1 MNYVKKSNL
10 KLCNILNHMTII
22 KKIKNSKKEKP
33 VETVETVEKPVEK
46 PIEKPVETVEKP
58 IETIDEFLEEYRN
71 VTRMYNKAQETLIV
85 EKRTDNEAYIN
96 CLKITSRIIKYLDE
110 LNQFVVQRHKEEIKT
125 VYYISSELLV
135 RTVGLH
141 MNRNGFNDV
150 ERNTLYMAIAHIRKV
165 LGIEPFHKRGMEILK
180 MVFLYLT
187 IFNPNAEENLVF
199 LNQILIVDPCDYQ
212 LHYNFGF
219 MYHRVHKLDSSIYH
233 YKLAIGIIDL
243 ILLNDKLDEN
253 TKSSLMQFKVK
264 CLNGLGSIY
273 FTVQDRDTAL
283 YYFNLAYEIDPLDPD
298 VNNQI
303 GVVYTELRITDKA
316 IFHYTK
322 GIENFQRAHISVD
335 KDMLIASMY
344 MNMGLAKCYECDF
357 IGAID
362 GYNKALKYKPRLSL
376 AYQNKLLDS
385 NYISH
390 LIEDPMYI
398 ARIHKSINK
407 IYPLVVDDYRVSCP
421 NYEIKKDILTC
432 NSKGDLLKS
441 GRKLN
446 IGFVSGD
453 FICHPV
459 SYFIH
464 SILNHLNYDLFD
476 VTCYSVKVVKLD
488 GMFPKCKWHVV
499 KNMTPEQLKDQI
511 QKDNIDILFDLSAH
525 TGDNR
530 LDTFVLKP
538 APIQI
543 SYCGYPN
550 SSGVKSMDYRITDK
564 FCDSEKSQIYYQEKF
579 VFMDKCFLAYTP
591 SMGIKNIPEISEP
604 PCVKNGYIT
613 FGTFNRYNKVNE
625 MVVGVWE
632 KLLLAAPT
640 ARLVIKTK
648 EFLTPKLHDQ
658 FLNTFKE
665 KSVLD
670 RVTILPYSDTYG
682 DHLPDYNKM
691 DIAVDTFPYS
701 GTTTSCES
709 LMMGVP
715 ILTLFDNVRH
725 YHSQNVTTSLMK
737 NCGLDEFVA
746 YSQDEYIQKAAYF
759 ANNLDLF
766 KDIKNKVRSAFVNGP
781 ICDYGSFVNEF
792 EDKLISVYKTHKW

>member
-1 MNYVKKSNL
+1 
-10 KLCNILNHMTII
+10 
-22 KKIKNSKKEKP
+22 
-33 VETVETVEKPVEK
+33 
-46 PIEKPVETVEKP
+46 
-58 IETIDEFLEEYRN
+58 
-71 VTRMYNKAQETLIV
+71 
-85 EKRTDNEAYIN
+85 
-96 CLKITSRIIKYLDE
+96 
-110 LNQFVVQRHKEEIKT
+110 
-125 VYYISSELLV
+125 
-135 RTVGLH
+135 
-141 MNRNGFNDV
+141 
-150 ERNTLYMAIAHIRKV
+150 
-165 LGIEPFHKRGMEILK
+165 
-180 MVFLYLT
+180 
-187 IFNPNAEENLVF
+187 
-199 LNQILIVDPCDYQ
+199 
-212 LHYNFGF
+212 
-219 MYHRVHKLDSSIYH
+219 
-233 YKLAIGIIDL
+233 
-243 ILLNDKLDEN
+243 
-253 TKSSLMQFKVK
+253 
-264 CLNGLGSIY
+264 
-273 FTVQDRDTAL
+273 L

-322 GIENFQRAHISVD
+322 GIENYKRAHISVD

-407 IYPLVVDDYRVSCP
+407 IYPLVIDDYKISLP
-421 NYEIKKDILTC
+421 NYNVKSNVLNCK
-432 NSKGDLLKS
+432 SKGDLLKS
-441 GRKLN
+441 GTKIN

-499 KNMTPEQLKDQI
+499 KNMSPEQLKKRIEQ
-511 QKDNIDILFDLSAH
+511 DNIDILFDLSAH

-550 SSGVKSMDYRITDK
+550 SSGIKSMDYRITDN

-579 VFMDKCFLAYTP
+579 IFMNKCFLAYTP
-591 SMGIKNIPEISEP
+591 SMGIENIPQISEP

-613 FGTFNRYNKVNE
+613 FGTFNRYNKIND
-625 MVVGVWE
+625 MVIGVWE

-640 ARLVIKTK
+640 ARFVIKTK
-648 EFLTPKLHDQ
+648 EFLTQKLYDQ
-658 FLNTFKE
+658 FLNAFKD
-665 KSVLD
+665 KSVLE
-670 RVTILPYSDTYG
+670 RVKILPYSDTYG

-725 YHSQNVTTSLMK
+725 YHSQNVTSSLMK
-737 NCGLDEFVA
+737 NCGLDEYVT
-746 YSQDEYIQKAAYF
+746 YSQQEYIDKGAYF
-759 ANNLDLF
+759 ANNLDKF
-766 KDIKNKVRSAFVNGP
+766 KNIKNEVRSAFINGP
-781 ICDYGSFVNEF
+781 VCDYTTFVNEF
-792 EDKLISVYKTHKW
+792 EDKLVNVYKNHSW

>member
-1 MNYVKKSNL
+1 
-10 KLCNILNHMTII
+10 MTNI
-22 KKIKNSKKEKP
+22 KKITSKKNELNKN
-33 VETVETVEKPVEK
+33 VSDVSNVDTQQ
-46 PIEKPVETVEKP
+46 IESLNVDSNVNEKP
-58 IETIDEFLEEYRN
+58 IETIEEFLEECKNIRN
-71 VTRMYNKAQETLIV
+71 IYNKAQEIFLT
-85 EKRTDNEAYIN
+85 ERKTENELYIK
-96 CLKITSRIIKYLDE
+96 CLRMTSRTIKFLDE
-110 LNQFVVQRHKEEIKT
+110 LNQFVIQRHKEEIKT

-141 MNRNGFNDV
+141 MNRNGFNDI
-150 ERNTLYMAIAHIRKV
+150 EKNTLYMSIAHIRKV
-165 LGIEPFHKRGMEILK
+165 LSIEPFHRRGMELFK

-187 IFNPNAEENLVF
+187 IFNPDAEENLVF

-219 MYHRVHKLDSSIYH
+219 MYHRVHKLDNSIYH
-233 YKLAIGIIDL
+233 YKMAIGIIDL
-243 ILLNDKLDEN
+243 ILSNEKLEESIRLSMN
-253 TKSSLMQFKVK
+253 QFKVK

-322 GIENFQRAHISVD
+322 GIENYKRAHISVD

-407 IYPLVVDDYRVSCP
+407 IYPLVIDDYKISLP
-421 NYEIKKDILTC
+421 NYNVKSNVLNCK
-432 NSKGDLLKS
+432 SKGDLLKS
-441 GRKLN
+441 GTKIN

-499 KNMTPEQLKDQI
+499 KNMSPEQLKKRIEQ
-511 QKDNIDILFDLSAH
+511 DNIDILFDLSAH

-550 SSGVKSMDYRITDK
+550 SSGIKSMDYRITDN

-579 VFMDKCFLAYTP
+579 IFMNKCFLAYTP
-591 SMGIKNIPEISEP
+591 SMGIENIPQISEP

-613 FGTFNRYNKVNE
+613 FGTFNRYNKIND
-625 MVVGVWE
+625 MVIGVWE

-640 ARLVIKTK
+640 ARFVIKTK
-648 EFLTPKLHDQ
+648 EFLTQKLYDQ
-658 FLNTFKE
+658 FLNAFKD
-665 KSVLD
+665 KSVLE
-670 RVTILPYSDTYG
+670 RVKILPYSDTYG

-725 YHSQNVTTSLMK
+725 YHSQNVTSSLMK
-737 NCGLDEFVA
+737 NCSLDEYVT
-746 YSQDEYIQKAAYF
+746 YSQQEYIDKGAYF
-759 ANNLDLF
+759 ANNLDKF
-766 KDIKNKVRSAFVNGP
+766 KNIKNEVRSAFINGP
-781 ICDYGSFVNEF
+781 VCDYTTFVNEF
-792 EDKLISVYKTHKW
+792 EDKLVNVYKNHSW

>member
-1 MNYVKKSNL
+1 
-10 KLCNILNHMTII
+10 MTNI
-22 KKIKNSKKEKP
+22 KKISKKNQSKVP
-33 VETVETVEKPVEK
+33 LPKVLDDKVEKSENVVDVKESLKENNENVNDK
-46 PIEKPVETVEKP
+46 PIES
-58 IETIDEFLEEYRN
+58 INEFLEEYKN
-71 VTRMYNKAQETLIV
+71 IKVVYNRAQEILLT
-85 EKRTDNEAYIN
+85 EKRTENELYIR
-96 CLKITSRIIKYLDE
+96 CLKMTSRAIKFLDE
-110 LNQFVVQRHKEEIKT
+110 LNQFVIQRHKEEIKT

-135 RTVGLH
+135 RSIGLH
-141 MNRNGFNDV
+141 MNRNGFTDI
-150 ERNTLYMAIAHIRKV
+150 EKNTLYMAIAHIRKV
-165 LGIEPFHKRGMEILK
+165 LSLEPFHRRGMEIFK

-187 IFNPNAEENLVF
+187 IFNPDAEENLVY

-219 MYHRVHKLDSSIYH
+219 MYHRVHKLDNSIYH
-233 YKLAIGIIDL
+233 YKMAIGILDL
-243 ILLNDKLDEN
+243 ILREPKMDEN
-253 TKSSLMQFKVK
+253 IRLSMNQFKVK

-322 GIENFQRAHISVD
+322 GIENYQRAHISVD

-344 MNMGLAKCYECDF
+344 MNMGLAKCYECNF

-407 IYPLVVDDYRVSCP
+407 IYPLVVDDYRISLP
-421 NYEIKKDILTC
+421 NYKVKKEILDCKDKQDLIRSGKKI
-432 NSKGDLLKS
+432 
-441 GRKLN
+441 N

-464 SILNHLNYDLFD
+464 SILNHVNYDLFD
-476 VTCYSVKVVKLD
+476 ITCYSVKVVKLD
-488 GMFPKCKWHVV
+488 GLFPKCKWHVV
-499 KNMTPEQLKDQI
+499 KNMTPEQLKNKI
-511 QKDNIDILFDLSAH
+511 AEDNIDILFDLSAH

-579 VFMDKCFLAYTP
+579 IFMDKCFLAYSP
-591 SMGIKNIPEISEP
+591 SMGIDNIPAISEP
-604 PCVKNGYIT
+604 PCIKNGYIT
-613 FGTFNRYNKVNE
+613 FGTFNRYNKVND
-625 MVVGVWE
+625 MVIGVWE

-640 ARLVIKTK
+640 ARFVIKTK
-648 EFLTPKLHDQ
+648 EFLTQKLYDQ
-658 FLNTFKE
+658 FLNTFKD

-759 ANNLDLF
+759 ANNLDKF
-766 KDIKNKVRSAFVNGP
+766 RNIKKEVRDAFINGP
-781 ICDYGSFVNEF
+781 ICDYSSFVNEF
-792 EDKLISVYKTHKW
+792 EDKLVETYKNHKW

>member
-22 KKIKNSKKEKP
+22 KKIKNSKKEKL
-33 VETVETVEKPVEK
+33 VETVETVENPIEK

-58 IETIDEFLEEYRN
+58 IETIDEFLEEYKN
-71 VTRMYNKAQETLIV
+71 ATRVYNKAQETLIV

-96 CLKITSRIIKYLDE
+96 CLKMTSRIIKYLDE

-125 VYYISSELLV
+125 IYYISSELLV

-233 YKLAIGIIDL
+233 YKMAIGIIDL
-243 ILLNDKLDEN
+243 ILSNDKLDEN

-432 NSKGDLLKS
+432 NSKDELLKM

-658 FLNTFKE
+658 FLNTFKD

-759 ANNLDLF
+759 ANNPDLF
-766 KDIKNKVRSAFVNGP
+766 RDIKNKVRSAFVNGP

>member
-22 KKIKNSKKEKP
+22 KKIKNSKKEKL
-33 VETVETVEKPVEK
+33 VETVETVENPIEK

-58 IETIDEFLEEYRN
+58 IETIDEFLEEYKN
-71 VTRMYNKAQETLIV
+71 ATRVYNKAQETLIV

-96 CLKITSRIIKYLDE
+96 CLKMTSRIIKYLDE

-125 VYYISSELLV
+125 IYYISSELLV

-233 YKLAIGIIDL
+233 YKMAIGIIDL
-243 ILLNDKLDEN
+243 ILSNDKLDEN

-432 NSKGDLLKS
+432 ESKGDLLKS

-759 ANNLDLF
+759 ANNPDLF
-766 KDIKNKVRSAFVNGP
+766 RDIKNKVRSAFVNGP

>member
-1 MNYVKKSNL
+1 MASTIE
-10 KLCNILNHMTII
+10 NIDSFL
-22 KKIKNSKKEKP
+22 S
-33 VETVETVEKPVEK
+33 VYET
-46 PIEKPVETVEKP
+46 
-58 IETIDEFLEEYRN
+58 LEQK
-71 VTRMYNKAQETLIV
+71 YNKAQEKLLI
-85 EKRTDNEAYIN
+85 EKVTDNGLYMECIQ
-96 CLKITSRIIKYLDE
+96 LSSSMIKFLDE
-110 LNQFVVQRHKEEIKT
+110 LNPYVTARHKEEIKKT
-125 VYYISSELLV
+125 YYISAELLV
-135 RTVGLH
+135 RTVGLS
-141 MNRNGFNDV
+141 MNRQNFNDQ
-150 ERNTLYMAIAHIRKV
+150 ERNTLYMAIAHVRKV
-165 LGIEPFHKRGMEILK
+165 LSLEPFNRGAMELFK

-187 IFNPNAEENLVF
+187 IFNPNAQENIVF
-199 LNQILIVDPCDYQ
+199 LNQILVVDPCDYQ

-219 MYHRVHKLDSSIYH
+219 MYQRINKLESSIYH
-233 YKLAIGIIDL
+233 YKLSLGIIDL
-243 ILLNDKLDEN
+243 LMRSIKDEGVLAGL
-253 TKSSLMQFKVK
+253 KQFKIK

-273 FTVQDRDTAL
+273 FTIQDRDTAL
-283 YYFNLAYEIDPLDPD
+283 YYFQLAYEIDPLDPD

-316 IFHYTK
+316 IEYYTR
-322 GIENFQRAHISVD
+322 GIENYKRAHISVD

-357 IGAID
+357 VGAIA
-362 GYNKALKYKPRLSL
+362 GYNEALKYKPRLSL

-398 ARIHKSINK
+398 PRLHKSINK

-421 NYEIKKDILTC
+421 DYVIKQEIMKC
-432 NSKGDLLKS
+432 ESKADLIKT
-441 GRKLN
+441 GTKIN

-464 SILNHLNYDLFD
+464 SILNHINYDLFD
-476 VTCYSVKVVKLD
+476 VTCYSVKVVKLES
-488 GMFPKCKWHVV
+488 MFPKCKWAVV
-499 KNMTPEQLKDQI
+499 KNMSNEDFKKRI
-511 QKDNIDILFDLSAH
+511 QEDKIDILFDLSAH

-564 FCDSEKSQIYYQEKF
+564 FCDSKASQKYYQERF
-579 VFMDKCFLAYTP
+579 IFMDKCFLAYTP
-591 SMGIKNIPEISEP
+591 SIGINNLPELTEEPCIKNGW
-604 PCVKNGYIT
+604 VT

-632 KLLLAAPT
+632 KILQRAPT
-640 ARLVIKTK
+640 ARLAIKTK
-648 EFLTPKLHDQ
+648 EFLTPKLKAQ
-658 FLNTFKE
+658 FLDTFKD

-670 RVTILPYSDTYG
+670 RVIILPYSDTYTE
-682 DHLPDYNKM
+682 HLPDYNKL
-691 DIAVDTFPYS
+691 DIAIDTFPYS

-715 ILTLFDNVRH
+715 VLTLFDNVRH

-737 NCGLDEFVA
+737 NCGLDEYVTMT
-746 YSQDEYIQKAAYF
+746 QEEYIERAVEF
-759 ANNLDLF
+759 ANNIDRLRGL
-766 KDIKNKVRSAFVNGP
+766 KQKVRDAFVNGP
-781 ICDYGSFVNEF
+781 ICDYTGFTNEF
-792 EDKLISVYKTHKW
+792 EDKLISTYKAHKW

>member
-1 MNYVKKSNL
+1 
-10 KLCNILNHMTII
+10 MTNI
-22 KKIKNSKKEKP
+22 KKITSKKNESK
-33 VETVETVEKPVEK
+33 VGKSENVVNVTEYLKENTENVNDKQIK
-46 PIEKPVETVEKP
+46 
-58 IETIDEFLEEYRN
+58 TIGEFLEEYKN
-71 VTRMYNKAQETLIV
+71 IKVVYNRAQEILLT
-85 EKRTDNEAYIN
+85 EKRTENELYVK
-96 CLKITSRIIKYLDE
+96 CLKMTSRAIKFLDE
-110 LNQFVVQRHKEEIKT
+110 LNQFVIQRHKEEIKT

-135 RTVGLH
+135 RSVGLH
-141 MNRNGFNDV
+141 MNRGGFTDI
-150 ERNTLYMAIAHIRKV
+150 EKNTLYMAIAHIRKV
-165 LGIEPFHKRGMEILK
+165 LSLEPFHIRGMEIFK

-187 IFNPNAEENLVF
+187 IFNPDAEENLVY

-219 MYHRVHKLDSSIYH
+219 MYHRVHKLDNSIYH
-233 YKLAIGIIDL
+233 YKMAIGIIDL
-243 ILLNDKLDEN
+243 ILRDTKMDEN
-253 TKSSLMQFKVK
+253 IRVSMKQFKVK

-322 GIENFQRAHISVD
+322 GIENYQRAHISVD

-407 IYPLVVDDYRVSCP
+407 IYPLVVDDYRISLP
-421 NYEIKKDILTC
+421 NYKVKKDILDC
-432 NSKGDLLKS
+432 KDKQDLIRS
-441 GRKLN
+441 GKKIN

-464 SILNHLNYDLFD
+464 SILNHINYDLFD

-499 KNMTPEQLKDQI
+499 KNMTPEQLKNKI
-511 QKDNIDILFDLSAH
+511 AGDNIDILFDLSAH

-579 VFMDKCFLAYTP
+579 IFMDKCFLAYSP
-591 SMGIKNIPEISEP
+591 SMGIDNIPDITEP
-604 PCVKNGYIT
+604 PCIKNGYIT
-613 FGTFNRYNKVNE
+613 FGTFNRFNKINE
-625 MVVGVWE
+625 MVIGVWE

-640 ARLVIKTK
+640 ARFVIKTK
-648 EFLTPKLHDQ
+648 EFLTQKIYDQ
-658 FLNTFKE
+658 FMNTFKN

-759 ANNLDLF
+759 ANNLDKF
-766 KDIKNKVRSAFVNGP
+766 KNIKKVVRNAFINGP
-781 ICDYGSFVNEF
+781 ICDYSSFVNEF
-792 EDKLISVYKTHKW
+792 EDKLVETYKNHKW